1 MKYLTDLKTNNL
13 LVEHPFIPSDEI
25 HLKIGGDHGG
35 DSFKGSLQV
44 ANVEHPN
51 QESNTV
57 IWTIMEAKDYLSNLL
72 LCLERFKSHIDQFMK
87 IKWES
92 KIIRIFMFGDY
103 EFLCA
108 MYGLSGASGRHCCL
122 WCEIPKEML
131 KVKPSDRDESYSRR
145 TLDSLDRDLS
155 LFKD

>member
-1 MKYLTDLKTNNL
+1 
-13 LVEHPFIPSDEI
+13 
-25 HLKIGGDHGG
+25 
-35 DSFKGSLQV
+35 
-44 ANVEHPN
+44 
-51 QESNTV
+51 
-57 IWTIMEAKDYLSNLL
+57 
-72 LCLERFKSHIDQFMK
+72 MK

-155 LFKD
+155 LFKDRYGGNLKYAKKL